1 MSDLRIF
8 DQKGKLRRDFTE
20 AELASLTPE
29 RRTLFD
35 DLVAAADDV
44 EKIEDT
50 IKVTQTSLAE
60 HVKLEAQLV
69 RTAKRVSPTDAARDF
84 IRTQQNVNTA

>member
-1 MSDLRIF
+1 MSELQIF
-8 DQKGKLRRDFTE
+8 DKRGKLRHDFTE

-29 RRTLFD
+29 RRKLFD

-60 HVKLEAQLV
+60 HVKLEAKLV
-69 RTAKRVSPTDAARDF
+69 RTAKRVNPTDAARDF
-84 IRTQQNVNTA
+84 INTQRI